1 MPTAKKIFFSYSNHS
16 DDLELYD
23 KINKHFTAYS
33 KYGLLAIVDKNE
45 IFRSSG
51 DNADI
56 KEIQNTTDITI
67 PLLSV
72 DYVNDEECIKQ
83 LDNAAS
89 SDKMIIPV
97 LLRDFDWEAF
107 QKINQYRK
115 TMLPDDLTS
124 VENHITTD
132 QNDDTIFKEIA
143 QRVKGIV
150 LPEIGEIS
158 IQHSTGIFYYIIASI
173 VLVIGLLGSWFIY
186 DQYNDYRIS
195 IAAFLMSAIIAMLA
209 LKNVL
214 FPNKVRIKR

>member
-1 MPTAKKIFFSYSNHS
+1 MPTAKKIFFSYSNHT

-89 SDKMIIPV
+89 SDKIIIPV

>member
-1 MPTAKKIFFSYSNHS
+1 MPPAKKIFFSYSNHS

-158 IQHSTGIFYYIIASI
+158 IQHSTGIFYYIIATI

>member
-89 SDKMIIPV
+89 SDKIIIPV